1 MASALL
7 VLFVV
12 LAIAGAFASGVRIGQ
27 SRAHHAGA
35 PDDARPAMPMLR
47 AATSVAFEPI
57 AQRGCRG
64 LALAD
69 HASEWRA
76 AMASVGTRLRKADVG
91 AVVFVHGTFTGSDPL
106 SAVQLVERVLPPRAA
121 APVAGALRRVT
132 RAAVERVLGD
142 LGHFSAGYTDLFEHA
157 VNDTDDAAVHPIACT
172 TFAWSSENHH
182 LGRVEAALG
191 LLRVL
196 ATHHE
201 IGGGGRVLVLGH
213 SHAGQIFALVTQM
226 IASVLTA
233 ETVRD
238 VARVRRLDVTS
249 YDVDRLTL
257 ARAPIDF
264 VTFGSPVRYAWAET
278 GHTRALHVVS
288 GGDWVQRIGGA
299 SSDFPPFHVE
309 DRRANAALEASLGAS
324 FEPSSALRALWTPPP
339 LEARNVVLVDYGD
352 AALLDRIGTGLGHG
366 GYTRLDA
373 MLFHADLVTRMLY
386 ESTTEPLAPG
396 TNGISA

>member
-1 MASALL
+1 MLTTLGLL
-7 VLFVV
+7 VA
-12 LAIAGAFASGVRIGQ
+12 LACAFALGAWFGRRSAAAS
-27 SRAHHAGA
+27 SRAT
-35 PDDARPAMPMLR
+35 L
-47 AATSVAFEPI
+47 ATATPESSVPPPIVSSMGRVAFEPI
-57 AQRGCRG
+57 APRGCRG
-64 LALAD
+64 LALSD
-69 HASEWRA
+69 HSSAWRA
-76 AMASVGTRLRKADVG
+76 AMLDVGRRLRTADVG

-142 LGHFSAGYTDLFEHA
+142 LGYFSAGYTDLFEHA
-157 VNDTDDAAVHPIACT
+157 VNDTEDAAVHPIACT

-201 IGGGGRVLVLGH
+201 IGGGRVLVLGH

-226 IASVLTA
+226 LASVFA
-233 ETVRD
+233 ADVVRD
-238 VARVRRLDVTS
+238 VARARRLDVTS

-264 VTFGSPVRYAWAET
+264 VTFGAPARYAWAET
-278 GHTRALHVVS
+278 GRTRALHVVS
-288 GGDWVQRIGGA
+288 EQGDWVQRIGGA
-299 SSDFPPFHVE
+299 STDFPPLHLE

-324 FEPSSALRALWTPPP
+324 FEPSSALRALWTTPS
-339 LEARNVVLVDYGD
+339 LEHRNVVLVDYGD
-352 AALLDRIGTGLGHG
+352 AALLDRLGTGLGHG

-373 MLFHADLVTRMLY
+373 MLFHADLVTRLLY
-386 ESTTEPLAPG
+386 GGAAP
-396 TNGISA
+396 IM